1 MDSHIS
7 IMCDATHVALSNN
20 VSVVSSKYIVGA
32 CSPTHCLT
40 SQDNYQQRYGQA
52 GAQSGP
58 AERGG
63 GSDVGYTNNPNYAP
77 LIERDKVW
85 EGYKINNNWTQVF
98 FIEDAIN
105 FRANALK
112 SAIEMTI
119 LGSPR
124 PLSFIHAP
132 QDYLGMNTVEAI
144 NAIKATNVLSN
155 ASSIEVYGTCEQ
167 CGHHSDEGIW

>member
-1 MDSHIS
+1 
-7 IMCDATHVALSNN
+7 
-20 VSVVSSKYIVGA
+20 
-32 CSPTHCLT
+32 
-40 SQDNYQQRYGQA
+40 
-52 GAQSGP
+52 
-58 AERGG
+58 
-63 GSDVGYTNNPNYAP
+63 VGYTNNPNYAP

-132 QDYLGMNTVEAI
+132 QDYLSMNTVEAI

-155 ASSIEVYGTCEQ
+155 ALSIEVYGTCEQ